1 MNQQLVSVVA
11 FFGGVFLAIQAGFNA
26 HLGVLLKKPLLAT
39 IATSFSSLLFASVF
53 VLMFFNEMPNPNL
66 LKKVPWYL
74 WFTGG
79 LFSVIGI
86 SFYFYSIPKLGLSKM
101 ISLGLCGQLIF
112 SAFATH
118 FGWLNLPVEP
128 ITLKKIIGIMAMIT
142 GILLINSK

>member
-1 MNQQLVSVVA
+1 MNQQLVSLVA
-11 FFGGVFLAIQAGFNA
+11 FLGGVFLAIQAGFNA

-39 IATSFSSLLFASVF
+39 IATSFSSLLFASAF
-53 VLMFFNEMPNPNL
+53 ILMISSEIPSNNL

-86 SFYFYSIPKLGLSKM
+86 SMYYYSIPKLGLSRM

-112 SAFATH
+112 SATATH
-118 FGWLNLPVEP
+118 FGWLNLPIEP
-128 ITLKKIIGIMAMIT
+128 ITLKKTIGIMAMMA